1 MTTTSRTLRT
11 LVQRTA
17 AFAACFALLAV
28 TVAKA
33 ADAPVAASK
42 PAATKTTT
50 AQPRI
55 QIAILLDTSN
65 SMDGLINQVRQQL
78 WKIVNEFATAKQN
91 GKSPKLEVALLQ
103 YGNNRLPAKE
113 GYIELVTGFTDNL
126 DLVSQKLLALKT
138 SGGSEYCGQ
147 VIDVAVKSLN
157 WSKSHSDLKT
167 IYIAGNER
175 FTQGPVDFRKA
186 CPTAIKRGIIVNTI
200 FCGAHAEGISTHW
213 KDGATLADGAY
224 MNIDQNEVSVTINAP
239 QDAEIL
245 RLGERLN
252 TTYVAYGAAG
262 ARGANNQVLQ
272 DSNAL
277 SLGRAFNVSRQVAKS
292 SHFYKAKGWDLVDA
306 VEEGEVD
313 LEKLED
319 ESLPAELR
327 GKTPEELQEF
337 VEAKKRER
345 EEIQKKIQELNES
358 RKTYISAEMKK
369 RGESDSHTLDS
380 AMIKAVKEQAQKR
393 NFTFKK

>member
-1 MTTTSRTLRT
+1 M
-11 LVQRTA
+11 
-17 AFAACFALLAV
+17 
-28 TVAKA
+28 VAPTPK
-33 ADAPVAASK
+33 
-42 PAATKTTT
+42 
-50 AQPRI
+50 I
-55 QIAILLDTSN
+55 QIALLLDTSN
-65 SMDGLINQVRQQL
+65 SMDGLINQAKAQL
-78 WKIVNEFATAKQN
+78 WKVVNEFISAER
-91 GKSPKLEVALLQ
+91 GGVRPEFEVALYE
-103 YGNNRLPAKE
+103 YGNNRLDRKE
-113 GYIELVTGFTDNL
+113 NWVRRILPLTDDLDRISEELF
-126 DLVSQKLLALKT
+126 ALT
-138 SGGSEYCGQ
+138 TNGGDEYCGA
-147 VIDVAVKSLN
+147 VIKRAVEDLEWSDVPD
-157 WSKSHSDLKT
+157 DLKT
-167 IYIAGNER
+167 IFIAGNEP
-175 FTQGPVDFRKA
+175 FTQGGVDFRKA
-186 CPTAIKRGIIVNTI
+186 CPAAIKRGIIVNTI

-239 QDAEIL
+239 QDAEIM

-337 VEAKKRER
+337 VEVKKRER
-345 EEIQKKIQELNES
+345 EEIQKKIQELNET
-358 RKTYISAEMKK
+358 RKIYISAEMKK